1 MVAEDEILPKVPV
14 APPAPTL
21 EEEPEVVDPEEIKE
35 QRRQEGKE
43 RLLRKMLEKRYDTLY
58 IKVADILNKHIEAR
72 NSDQELQLRFWETYE
87 EGYRRGASVSPEQLK
102 EYTKL
107 TALTRARAK
116 IQNEFGLFRADPTVE
131 GYREDLANKHRKKA
145 LANKPPHKPLI
156 FIYADES
163 GKAGSEDYLIV
174 GSVWFNDMQ
183 RHQEVQH
190 DMREW
195 LNKQK
200 EIAKENKT
208 HFPKEFHF
216 TEMKK
221 NQLDTYKAFFDKVM
235 EFSDMVSFKAVAVKK
250 SQVKYKRLEESIY
263 SLYYQLAHL
272 GIEHEVQTGR
282 LTLPRSICYYK
293 DQDEG
298 SDKLHLAET
307 KQLLEGRFKVNY
319 GEDLKLETLSGMLS
333 DVFIAIQ
340 ISDLITAAVS
350 RKLNVPDGKN
360 HKDEFAEYVLEKLNV
375 DYIRH
380 EASEIENGT
389 TAANIEFKEEQDMF
403 YVHIFE

>member
-1 MVAEDEILPKVPV
+1 MAAEVENLPA
-14 APPAPTL
+14 APDLAKEL
-21 EEEPEVVDPEEIKE
+21 EVVDPEEEKE
-35 QRRQEGKE
+35 RKRQEGKE
-43 RLLRKMLEKRYDTLY
+43 RLLRHMLEKRYDRLY
-58 IKVADILNKHIEAR
+58 IKVAAILNKHIETR
-72 NSDQELQLRFWETYE
+72 NSDQELQLRYWEAYE
-87 EGYRRGASVSPEQLK
+87 EGYQRGASVSPEQLK
-102 EYTKL
+102 KYTKL

-116 IQNEFGLFRADPTVE
+116 IQNEYGLFRADPTVE
-131 GYREDLANKHRKKA
+131 GFREELANSHRKKA
-145 LANKPPHKPLI
+145 IAHKPPHKPLI
-156 FIYADES
+156 FVYADES
-163 GKAGSEDYLIV
+163 GKAGNEEYLIV
-174 GSVWFNDMQ
+174 GSVWFNDIQ
-183 RHQEVQH
+183 RHQEVQQ

-195 LNKQK
+195 LNEQK
-200 EIAKENKT
+200 EIAKQNNAR
-208 HFPKEFHF
+208 FPKEFHF

-221 NQLDTYKAFFDKVM
+221 QQLDTYKCFFDKVM

-250 SQVKYKRLEESIY
+250 SQVTYKSLEESIY

-282 LTLPRSICYYK
+282 LSLPRSICYYK
-293 DQDEG
+293 DADEG
-298 SDKLHLAET
+298 SDKLHLEET

-319 GEDLKLETLSGMLS
+319 GEDLQLETLSGMLS

-350 RKLNVPDGKN
+350 RKLNVPDGNN
-360 HKDEFAEYVLEKLNV
+360 HKDQFAEYVLEKLNV

-380 EASEIENGT
+380 EVSEIENGK